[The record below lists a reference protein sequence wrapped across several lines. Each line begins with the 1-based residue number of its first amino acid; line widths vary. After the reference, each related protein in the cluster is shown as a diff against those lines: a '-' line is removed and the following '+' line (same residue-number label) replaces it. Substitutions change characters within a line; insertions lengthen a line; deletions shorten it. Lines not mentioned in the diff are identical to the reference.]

1 MALAGSLFLLI
12 MSGLLLWSS
21 RPGRSWSGIAAARFA
36 AGLIML
42 LYALVS
48 LPLIQPG
55 YRITLLL
62 QQLSLYA
69 ALPLLSATLLIHAL
83 GYRWSR
89 LIWGRILLALCVV
102 FELMRRAGELQLLI
116 WIALGAAIAAAL
128 LSFTANRS
136 KAASAITIWA
146 AAGFWFSATQLQ
158 HGDICYWLAVTIIPP
173 LYLSRAGNR

>member
-1 MALAGSLFLLI
+1 MTLAGSLFLLI

-21 RPGRSWSGIAAARFA
+21 RPGHSWSGIAAARFA

-89 LIWGRILLALCVV
+89 LIWGRILLVLCVV
-102 FELMRRAGELQLLI
+102 FELMRRFDELSLLL
-116 WIALGAAIAAAL
+116 WITLAAAAL
-128 LSFTANRS
+128 
-136 KAASAITIWA
+136 SALLLIPHGRRNAPLALLCWA
-146 AAGFWFSATQLQ
+146 GLAFWLYQSGLRQGDLNLWLGVTLIPVIYLQ
-158 HGDICYWLAVTIIPP
+158 
-173 LYLSRAGNR
+173 RR